1 MVRRWARRQDG
12 WPAVASHL
20 AARAPHELVVDVV
33 HATRTYAV
41 DGATVTAVRDVSL
54 QVHPGEFVA
63 IVGPSG
69 SGKSTLLHLM
79 GGVDLPSAGEVRL
92 FGLPTHRL
100 SDAALSALRLHRIGF
115 VFQRFFLLPMLSVED
130 NVALPLLE
138 AGVPA
143 RERRVRVDEVLAYVG
158 LHHRRTHRPG
168 QLSGGEM
175 QRAAIARA
183 LVNRPA
189 LVLADE
195 PTGELDQRS
204 GQEIGLLLR
213 RLHEDG
219 TAVVVVTHNMEI
231 AALAGRVLRMRDG
244 RVGA

>member
-1 MVRRWARRQDG
+1 MRAWGWRRDG
-12 WPAVASHL
+12 WREVAEHL
-20 AARAPHELVVDVV
+20 AARAPHEPVVDIVR
-33 HATRTYAV
+33 ASRIYAV
-41 DGATVTAVRDVSL
+41 DGARVTAVRDVSL
-54 QVHPGEFVA
+54 QVRAGEFVA

-92 FGLPTHRL
+92 FGLATHRL
-100 SDAALSALRLHRIGF
+100 SDAALSALRLHRVGF

-130 NVALPLLE
+130 NIALPLLE

-143 RERRVRVDEVLAYVG
+143 AARRARVEEVLAYVG
-158 LHHRRTHRPG
+158 LRHRRTHRPG

-183 LVNRPA
+183 LANRPA

-219 TAVVVVTHNMEI
+219 TAVVVVTHNAEI
-231 AALAGRVLRMRDG
+231 AALAERVLSMRDG
-244 RVGA
+244 RVSA